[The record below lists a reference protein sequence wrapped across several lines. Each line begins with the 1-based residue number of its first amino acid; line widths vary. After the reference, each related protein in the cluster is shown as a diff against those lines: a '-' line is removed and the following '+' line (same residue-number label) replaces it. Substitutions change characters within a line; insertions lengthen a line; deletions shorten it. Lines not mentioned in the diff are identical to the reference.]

1 MLDIKDIRK
10 RPEHY
15 EQVLASRGQHDILS
29 DLLGLDANRRALIVE
44 SDELRH
50 SKSVAEKGMRTADKT
65 GPAFAEFRDQMRDVA
80 KRIKEVTEQLK
91 LVEQELN
98 AALLTIPNAP
108 HEAVPAGADESSNEV
123 VNEWGQKP
131 VFDFEPRPHWD
142 VAGELGLLDFEAAA
156 KISGARFAVYRG
168 ALARLERA
176 LISYML
182 DQHTEK
188 HGYTEVLPP
197 YLVHPRAM
205 FGTGQFP
212 KFADDAYVLEKD
224 ELVLIPTAEVPLT
237 NIHRDEILE
246 AAELPIKY
254 TAFTPCFR
262 REAGAYGRD
271 TRGLIRQHQF
281 QKVELV
287 QFVEPELSDAALE
300 ALTSHA
306 EEILRALGLHY
317 RRVNL
322 CSGDLG
328 FSARQTFDLE
338 VWLPSQGAYRE
349 ISSCSNFGD
358 FQARR
363 AAIRYRA
370 VDEKKPQLVHTINGS
385 GLAVGR
391 TVVAILENFQRQDG
405 TVSIPEVLQP
415 YMGGMMFLGASR

>member
-29 DLLGLDANRRALIVE
+29 GLLRLDANRRALIVE

-50 SKSVAEKGMRTADKT
+50 SKSVAEKGMRTADKS
-65 GPAFAEFRDQMRDVA
+65 GPEFAEFRDQMRDVA

-91 LVEQELN
+91 VVEQELN
-98 AALLTIPNAP
+98 AVLLTIPNAP
-108 HEAVPAGADESSNEV
+108 HEAVPDGSDESSNEV
-123 VNEWGQKP
+123 VHEWGQKP
-131 VFDFEPRPHWD
+131 AFDFEPRPHWD
-142 VAGELGLLDFEAAA
+142 VAGDLGLLDFEAAA

-182 DQHTEK
+182 DQHTDK
-188 HGYTEVLPP
+188 HGYIEVLPP

-246 AAELPIKY
+246 AAELPIRY

-300 ALTSHA
+300 SLTSHA

-322 CSGDLG
+322 CAGDLG

-338 VWLPSQGAYRE
+338 VWLPSQEAYRE

-391 TVVAILENFQRQDG
+391 TVVAILENFQREDG
-405 TVSIPEVLQP
+405 TVAIPEVLQP
-415 YMGGMMFLGASR
+415 YMGGMTALVASK

>member
-91 LVEQELN
+91 LVEKELN

>member
-29 DLLGLDANRRALIVE
+29 GLLGLDANRRALIVE

-50 SKSVAEKGMRTADKT
+50 SKSVAEKGMRTADKS
-65 GPAFAEFRDQMRDVA
+65 GPEFAEFRDQMRDVA

-91 LVEQELN
+91 VVEQELN
-98 AALLTIPNAP
+98 AVLLTIPNAP
-108 HEAVPAGADESSNEV
+108 HEAVPDGSDESSNEV
-123 VNEWGQKP
+123 VHEWGQKP
-131 VFDFEPRPHWD
+131 AFDFEPRPHWD
-142 VAGELGLLDFEAAA
+142 VAGDLGLLDFEAAA

-182 DQHTEK
+182 DQHTDK
-188 HGYTEVLPP
+188 HGYIEVLPP

-246 AAELPIKY
+246 AAELPIRY
-254 TAFTPCFR
+254 ATCACFR

-271 TRGLIRQHQF
+271 TEGLIGSTNF
-281 QKVELV
+281 KKWSS
-287 QFVEPELSDAALE
+287 FNLSGQIGDAAPE
-300 ALTSHA
+300 SLTSHA

-322 CSGDLG
+322 CAGDLG
-328 FSARQTFDLE
+328 LVRQT
-338 VWLPSQGAYRE
+338 
-349 ISSCSNFGD
+349 
-358 FQARR
+358 
-363 AAIRYRA
+363 
-370 VDEKKPQLVHTINGS
+370 
-385 GLAVGR
+385 
-391 TVVAILENFQRQDG
+391 
-405 TVSIPEVLQP
+405 
-415 YMGGMMFLGASR
+415 